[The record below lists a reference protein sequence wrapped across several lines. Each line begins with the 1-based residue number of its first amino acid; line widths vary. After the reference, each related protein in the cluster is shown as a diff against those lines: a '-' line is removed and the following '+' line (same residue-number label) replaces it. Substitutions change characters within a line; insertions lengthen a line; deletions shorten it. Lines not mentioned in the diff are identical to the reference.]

1 MIQGLELSPGA
12 WVLQNDETE
21 RNTGVILDPGVPYA
35 ADSSALLSIAAID
48 PGDSTVE
55 LDALSRFTVDMGG
68 QLAILI
74 FTSGP
79 ASHLALER
87 FPGAVVI
94 APQTTGDLPQP
105 FSGWELLSLSPG
117 RLAVYE
123 RKARLLFCG
132 EMLGA
137 SPVPDLSTG
146 ADAYLQALE
155 QLETP
160 DTVLVVPRRGPV
172 AKGKKAIRA
181 RIAADRD
188 YTQNLV
194 RHVLTSIA
202 SRLPRERVL
211 NVAREA
217 YSDYPFVDAHVRN
230 LEAVWDELSPS

>member
-21 RNTGVILDPGVPYA
+21 RNTGVILDPGVPTA
-35 ADSSALLSIAAID
+35 PDSSALLSIAAID
-48 PGDSTVE
+48 PGDSTIE
-55 LDALSRFTVDMGG
+55 LDALSRFTADMGG
-68 QLAILI
+68 QLALLI
-74 FTSGP
+74 FTSNPG
-79 ASHLALER
+79 SHPALER
-87 FPGAVVI
+87 FPEAVSI
-94 APQTTGDLPQP
+94 APQTTGDLPLP

-117 RLAVYE
+117 RLAVYN

-132 EMLGA
+132 DMLGA

-155 QLETP
+155 QFEMP
-160 DTVLVVPRRGPV
+160 NTVLVVPGRGPI
-172 AKGKKAIRA
+172 AKGKKAIRE
-181 RIAADRD
+181 RIAANRD

-202 SRLPRERVL
+202 SRLPRERVV
-211 NVAREA
+211 NVAREV

>member
-21 RNTGVILDPGVPYA
+21 RNTGVILDPDASNA
-35 ADSSALLSIAAID
+35 ADTSALLSIAAID
-48 PGDSTVE
+48 PGDPPVE
-55 LDALSRFTVDMGG
+55 LDALSRFTADMGG
-68 QLAILI
+68 QLALLI
-74 FTSGP
+74 FTSDPG
-79 ASHLALER
+79 SHPALER
-87 FPGAVVI
+87 FPEAVTI
-94 APQTTGDLPQP
+94 APQTTGDLPLP

-117 RLAVYE
+117 RLGVYS

-132 EMLGA
+132 DMLGA
-137 SPVPDLSTG
+137 SSVPDLSTG

-155 QLETP
+155 QLEAP
-160 DTVLVVPRRGPV
+160 DTVLVIPRRGPV
-172 AKGKKAIRA
+172 AKGKKAIRE

-188 YTQNLV
+188 YTQNLI

-217 YSDYPFVDAHVRN
+217 YSDYPFVDAHLRN
-230 LEAVWDELSPS
+230 LESVWDELSR